1 MKFSFTKV
9 LLFSFVGIIVI
20 VGLAFYAGVLT
31 KQSLDGGKTEAD
43 SKRFSIDTNSEA
55 VTEPEGKSPGQP
67 DIKVD
72 YAKDEWATH
81 GGDLFNRR
89 FSDLEQINLETI
101 GNLQPEW
108 VTSLGSS
115 LDMKF
120 SGEATP
126 IVVDGVM
133 YIASAENDVLA
144 LDAVTGEKI
153 WEYRPE
159 IEEKLDTVCCGW
171 TTRGVAVAEGKVF
184 AGLLDARLVALDQ
197 KTGELLWETE
207 VADWEEGYT
216 ITSAP
221 LYYNGKV
228 YTGVAGGEYGIRGRI
243 MAYDAEFGHEIWRWY
258 SIPTPYEKNG
268 DTWPDDE
275 NKNWLHGGAPIWNTP
290 AVDPELGYIYFVTG
304 NTSPDLDGS
313 NREGDNLYANSILAL
328 NAETGEYVWHFQQVH
343 HDIWDLDPT
352 NPVILFDVEIN
363 GEKKKALGEAGKTG
377 WIYFLDRET
386 GEPLIGIEE
395 KEVPQLA
402 EQKTSPTQPFPVGD
416 SFVPQ
421 GVTEE
426 DVERDL
432 SDDFEG
438 KIGSIYTPF
447 WDEPITLKPS
457 AFGGANWPPSAYS
470 PETEYF
476 YVIGTDGYIALTRQD
491 EDAYEEG
498 GMWMGSIFVP
508 VTDAPVRGTITAM
521 DVKTNTIAW
530 QVKWDANAYSGVL
543 ATAGDLIFVGHNDG
557 RLIAFNAKTGDEVWS
572 YKMDAGANAPSVT
585 YEIDGE
591 QYLSIFAAGNS
602 LAGSVHGDKVY
613 TFKLNGSWDG
623 TPTDASEGVSGEKIT
638 TSAEPTESES
648 SEDTTGATSD
658 SYEAGL
664 SIYEG
669 NCLACHGNL
678 GANGHN
684 GPNLQQS
691 KVAENYDDVVQRVT
705 NGGTSMPAFETILS
719 EEEIEEVARYVN
731 EVLTKADE

>member
-1 MKFSFTKV
+1 MKSSSSKV
-9 LLFSFVGIIVI
+9 LVFGFIVLIILIGI
-20 VGLAFYAGVLT
+20 AFYAGALT
-31 KQSLDGGKTEAD
+31 KHFITLDEVEEGTDRFSLD
-43 SKRFSIDTNSEA
+43 SINEENVTNGINPA
-55 VTEPEGKSPGQP
+55 QP
-67 DIKVD
+67 NIEVS
-72 YAKDEWATH
+72 YAKDEWVTH
-81 GGDLFNRR
+81 GGDYFNRR
-89 FSDLEQINLETI
+89 FSELEQINIDTI
-101 GNLQPEW
+101 KNLKPQW
-108 VTSLGSS
+108 VTSLGAS

-133 YIASAENDVLA
+133 YIATGENDVLA
-144 LDAVTGEKI
+144 LDAKTGQKI

-159 IEEKLDTVCCGW
+159 IEQKLDTVCCGW
-171 TTRGVAVAEGKVF
+171 TTRGVAVADGKVF

-197 KTGELLWETE
+197 ETGKVLWETE

-243 MAYDAEFGHEIWRWY
+243 MAYDADYGHEVWRWY
-258 SIPTPYEKNG
+258 SIPSPYEENG

-275 NKNWLHGGAPIWNTP
+275 DKNWLHGGAPIWNTP

-304 NTSPDLDGS
+304 NTAPDLDGS
-313 NREGDNLYANSILAL
+313 KREGDNLYANSIIAL
-328 NAETGEYVWHFQQVH
+328 NAETGEYIWHFQQVH

-363 GEKKKALGEAGKTG
+363 GETRKALGEAGKTG
-377 WIYFLDRET
+377 WIYFLDRT
-386 GEPLIGIEE
+386 NGEPLIGIEE
-395 KEVPQLA
+395 KPVPQLA

-421 GVTEE
+421 EVTAE
-426 DVERDL
+426 DIERDL
-432 SDDFEG
+432 GENFEG
-438 KIGSIYTPF
+438 KTGSIFTPF

-476 YVIGTDGYIALTRQD
+476 YVLGTDSYSALTRQD
-491 EDAYEEG
+491 EQAYEEG
-498 GMWMGSIFVP
+498 GEWHGSIFVP
-508 VTDAPVRGTITAM
+508 VSGAPRRGTITAM
-521 DVKTNTIAW
+521 DVKTNKIAW
-530 QVKWDANAYSGVL
+530 QVKWESNAYSGVL

-557 RLIAFNAKTGDEVWS
+557 RLIAFNAKTGDEVWN

-613 TFKLNGSWDG
+613 TFKLNGTWDG
-623 TPTDASEGVSGEKIT
+623 TPIDASQDSGGEQV
-638 TSAEPTESES
+638 ESEQT
-648 SEDTTGATSD
+648 DTTGSTSD
-658 SYEAGL
+658 PYELGL
-664 SIYEG
+664 SVYQS
-669 NCLACHGNL
+669 NCLSCHGNM

-691 KVAENYDDVVQRVT
+691 VFSENYSNVVEQVK
-705 NGGTSMPAFETILS
+705 NGDTTMPAFGTILS
-719 EEEIEEVARYVN
+719 EEEIEAVARYVN
-731 EVLTKADE
+731 EVLTKADEE

>member
-1 MKFSFTKV
+1 MKFSISKV
-9 LLFSFVGIIVI
+9 VLFSFLGLIVI
-20 VGLAFYAGVLT
+20 VGLAFYAGVLS
-31 KQSLDGGKTEAD
+31 KKMLEDGKSEGE
-43 SKRFSIDTNSEA
+43 TNHFTISSAKDE
-55 VTEPEGKSPGQP
+55 EKGKSPIQTQ
-67 DIKVD
+67 IKVD
-72 YAKDEWATH
+72 YAKEEWVTH
-81 GGDLFNRR
+81 GGDYFNRR
-89 FSDLEQINLETI
+89 FSQLDQINLDTI
-101 GNLQPEW
+101 GDLQPEW

-133 YIASAENDVLA
+133 YIASGEDDVLA
-144 LDAVTGEKI
+144 LDAITGEKI
-153 WEYRPE
+153 WEFRPE

-184 AGLLDARLVALDQ
+184 VGLLDARLVALDQ

-243 MAYDAEFGHEIWRWY
+243 MAYDAEFGHEVWRWNT
-258 SIPTPYEKNG
+258 IPSPYEEG
-268 DTWPDDE
+268 GETWPDDE
-275 NKNWLHGGAPIWNTP
+275 NKNWLHGGAPVWNTP

-313 NREGDNLYANSILAL
+313 KREGDNLYANSIVAL
-328 NAETGEYVWHFQQVH
+328 NAETGEYVWHFQEVH

-352 NPVILFDVEIN
+352 NPVVLFDVEID
-363 GEKKKALGEAGKTG
+363 GEKRKALGEAGKTG
-377 WIYFLDRET
+377 WIYFLDRQT

-402 EQKTSPTQPFPVGD
+402 EQKTSPTQPFPIGD

-421 GVTEE
+421 AVTEE

-438 KIGSIYTPF
+438 EIGSIFTPF
-447 WDEPITLKPS
+447 WEEPLTLKPS

-476 YVIGTDGYIALTRQD
+476 YVLGTDGYVALTRQD

-498 GMWMGSIFVP
+498 GMWVGSIFVP
-508 VTDAPVRGTITAM
+508 VNDAPVRGTITAM

-530 QVKWDANAYSGVL
+530 QVVWDANAYSGVL
-543 ATAGDLIFVGHNDG
+543 ATSGDLIFVGHNDG
-557 RLIAFNAKTGDEVWS
+557 RLIAFNAKTGEEVWS

-613 TFKLNGSWDG
+613 TFKLDGNWNG
-623 TPTDASEGVSGEKIT
+623 TPIDASEKSSGKSEETVT
-638 TSAEPTESES
+638 TIAQPQDA
-648 SEDTTGATSD
+648 DTTGATSD
-658 SYEAGL
+658 PYEAGL
-664 SIYEG
+664 SVYEG
-669 NCLACHGNL
+669 NCLACHGNM
-678 GANGHN
+678 GENGHN
-684 GPNLQQS
+684 GPNLQLS
-691 KVAENYDDVVQRVT
+691 ELAENYDDVVARIKA
-705 NGGTSMPAFETILS
+705 GGTTMPAFESILS
-719 EEEIEEVARYVN
+719 EEEIKEVARYVN
-731 EVLTKADE
+731 EVLSKADEE